1 MTSTGKSQKLPEN
14 QRLPEKLMRPENPV
28 TCSEVLEWI
37 EPYLDGD
44 LEGLLAQRV
53 RWHLEGRPEPRGA
66 DPGCAACRRELR
78 RAERVR
84 YELGR
89 LADERCPDSVT
100 AKVMEAARRHDAP
113 PAGSRAGSRTL
124 AFPAPPRWLQAGALA
139 AAAATLLWLG
149 VQAMQTPE
157 PEATAVHADLS
168 LAEYSPLELARAER
182 ELRLALG
189 YVAAV
194 GRRSGVALR
203 DDVLV
208 DDVLAPSA
216 EALERAFAAPPLP
229 WRER

>member
-1 MTSTGKSQKLPEN
+1 
-14 QRLPEKLMRPENPV
+14 MRPENPY

-37 EPYLDGD
+37 ELYLDDD
-44 LEGLLAQRV
+44 LERPLAQSV
-53 RWHLEGRPEPRGA
+53 RWHLEGQHESGGA
-66 DPGCAACRRELR
+66 DAGCATCRRELR

-89 LADERCPDSVT
+89 LSEERCPDLVT
-100 AKVMEAARRHDAP
+100 ATVMEEARRHDEP
-113 PAGSRAGSRTL
+113 SAGGGAGSRTT

-149 VQAMQTPE
+149 VQAIRTPE
-157 PEATAVHADLS
+157 PQPTAIHADLS
-168 LAEYSPLELARAER
+168 ISEYSPQELARAEQ

-189 YVAAV
+189 YVAAI

>member
-1 MTSTGKSQKLPEN
+1 
-14 QRLPEKLMRPENPV
+14 MRPENPD
-28 TCSEVLEWI
+28 TCSEILEWI

-44 LEGLLAQRV
+44 LEGPLAQRV
-53 RWHLEGRPEPRGA
+53 RWHLEGRPGPRGA
-66 DPGCAACRRELR
+66 DPGCAGCRRELR
-78 RAERVR
+78 RAERIR

-89 LADERCPDSVT
+89 LAEERCPDSVT
-100 AKVMEAARRHDAP
+100 ATVMEAARRGDAP
-113 PAGSRAGSRTL
+113 AESGARSRTL

-149 VQAMQTPE
+149 VQAIRTPE
-157 PEATAVHADLS
+157 PEPAAVHADLS
-168 LAEYSPLELARAER
+168 IAEYSPQELARAEQ

-189 YVAAV
+189 YVAAI